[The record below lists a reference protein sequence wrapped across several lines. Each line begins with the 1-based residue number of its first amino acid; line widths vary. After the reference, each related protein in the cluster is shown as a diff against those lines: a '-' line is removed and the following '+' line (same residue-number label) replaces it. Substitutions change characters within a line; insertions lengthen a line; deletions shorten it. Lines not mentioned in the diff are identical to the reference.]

1 MTFPLLSALFA
12 MIAGLLHVYIFVLE
26 SIRWRHPSAWRKFG
40 IASQE
45 HANIIRPMAFNQG
58 FYNLFLAVGIAGGLA
73 LTAAGSVDAGRAVV
87 LFACSC
93 MVGAGAVLVLSSRRF
108 ARSAA
113 IQAVPPLIAIVAT
126 LVLR

>member
-58 FYNLFLAVGIAGGLA
+58 FYNLFLAGGVIIGLA
-73 LTAAGSVDAGRAVV
+73 LSGTLVGYGMIVLALAIMVLAAVV
-87 LFACSC
+87 LVVTNRGLW
-93 MVGAGAVLVLSSRRF
+93 VGALVQGL
-108 ARSAA
+108 
-113 IQAVPPLIAIVAT
+113 PPLLA
-126 LVLR
+126 LVTMPLLQG